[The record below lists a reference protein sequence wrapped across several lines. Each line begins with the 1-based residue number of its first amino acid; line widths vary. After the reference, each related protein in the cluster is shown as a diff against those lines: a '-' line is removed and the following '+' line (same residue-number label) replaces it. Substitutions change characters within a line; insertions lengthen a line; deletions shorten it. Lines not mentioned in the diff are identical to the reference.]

1 MPFTLLTAKVIGTAT
16 VGLWAGYNLALAD
29 AIHPLL
35 PRSLTCCSR
44 KQGDASVA
52 PFAVPSARKLL
63 VQAAQAAVMAGVS
76 FVSLLSSYLLASQAG
91 KHPYLLYVSLGAPL
105 IGLLQFYGAV
115 DLKRQI
121 DGDSNTVPNSPSA
134 EASELSEST
143 FEHIDHPDAKN
154 QSDGVTPLK
163 RKCAIYSQVVA
174 YLSTTLFVINLIG
187 LVGESSANLFR

>member
-16 VGLWAGYNLALAD
+16 VGLWAGYNLALAE
-29 AIHPLL
+29 AIHPVI
-35 PRSLTCCSR
+35 PTSLTCCSR
-44 KQGDASVA
+44 NKCNGTVT
-52 PFAVPSARKLL
+52 PFAVGTARKML
-63 VQAAQAAVMAGVS
+63 VQAGKAAVMAGFS

-115 DLKRQI
+115 DLKHQI
-121 DGDSNTVPNSPSA
+121 DGDLNTVPNSPSA
-134 EASELSEST
+134 EPSELSESA
-143 FEHIDHPDAKN
+143 FEHIDHPDSKN
-154 QSDGVTPLK
+154 QQEGASPLK

-187 LVGESSANLFR
+187 LAGESSANLFR